1 LKGEINMNLTKNVKI
16 STALDYAS
24 GTADRNGGTLDMQG
38 FEGVAMIVKTATIA
52 SGATTSIKAQQGDES
67 DLSDASDLE
76 DTGITIEDDDDDEIF
91 VIDLYK
97 PEKRYVRLV
106 VDKDGSNAAAESAVY
121 VQYQGRVRPED
132 NNVDDEITT
141 ELHISPDEGTA

>member
-1 LKGEINMNLTKNVKI
+1 MNLTKSVKI
-16 STALDYAS
+16 SDALDYAS
-24 GTADRNGGTLDMQG
+24 GTVDRNGETLDMQG

-67 DLSDASDLE
+67 DLSDAEDLE

-106 VDKDGSNAAAESAVY
+106 IDKDGANACAESAVY
-121 VQYQGRVRPED
+121 AKYQGRVRPED
-132 NNVDDEITT
+132 NNVTDEITT
-141 ELHISPDEGTA
+141 ELNISPDEGTA